1 MENWANELPFVAI
14 TISDKNG
21 KIIEMNERSVMT
33 FQKSNLIHATVSI
46 FISLWMYYD
55 SMNKDFGLLIP
66 FLFGVVLLSLN
77 NGIILD
83 NIQQRNAAL
92 GVTLLL
98 LVFIVYMIFDFARH
112 DDVELTAWFGVMA
125 CTSFLSIVV
134 FLWAKMKKSY

>member
-1 MENWANELPFVAI
+1 
-14 TISDKNG
+14 
-21 KIIEMNERSVMT
+21 MT

-46 FISLWMYYD
+46 LWMYYD

-77 NGIILD
+77 NGIMLD

-112 DDVELTAWFGVMA
+112 DDVQLMAWFGVMA

>member
-1 MENWANELPFVAI
+1 
-14 TISDKNG
+14 
-21 KIIEMNERSVMT
+21 
-33 FQKSNLIHATVSI
+33 
-46 FISLWMYYD
+46 
-55 SMNKDFGLLIP
+55 MNKDFGLVDTILVWCR
-66 FLFGVVLLSLN
+66 FRSLN

-112 DDVELTAWFGVMA
+112 DDVELMAWFGVMA

>member
-1 MENWANELPFVAI
+1 
-14 TISDKNG
+14 
-21 KIIEMNERSVMT
+21 MT

-77 NGIILD
+77 NGIMLD

-92 GVTLLL
+92 GVTLLS

-112 DDVELTAWFGVMA
+112 DDVELMAWFGVMA